1 MVQSRPEGYPVVTPY
16 LIVRDGA
23 SAIAFYQ
30 KVFGAKER
38 MRMPG
43 PDGRVG
49 HAELEFGESLIM
61 LADEAPE
68 HHAVAPGG
76 GDEHSVSVSIY
87 VPDVDDVVKLAEAA
101 GARVM
106 QPIENKFYGD
116 RSGTV
121 MDPFGHVWHIAT
133 HVEDVPEDE
142 LRRRVAAL
150 MGQPKS

>member
-1 MVQSRPEGYPVVTPY
+1 VS
-16 LIVRDGA
+16 DGA
-23 SAIAFYQ
+23 AAISFYQ

-43 PDGRVG
+43 PGGRVG
-49 HAELEFGESLIM
+49 HAELEFGESMIM

-68 HHAVAPGG
+68 HHAVAPGD
-76 GDEHSVSVSIY
+76 GDDRSVSVLIY
-87 VPDVDDVVKLAEAA
+87 VPDVDAVVKQAKAA
-101 GARVM
+101 GARVV

-116 RSGTV
+116 RSGSL
-121 MDPFGHVWHIAT
+121 MDPFGHVWHVAT

-150 MGQPKS
+150 MSQQKT